1 MKVKPGKMAA
11 KKTANV
17 KGSKVKVTWAKMAGA
32 DRYQVRVALNAKF
45 TKGKKTYNAPA
56 KAASKTT
63 GKLVKG
69 KTYYAQVRA
78 YDKQTKSWG
87 AWSAAKKVKV
97 VK

>member
-1 MKVKPGKMAA
+1 M
-11 KKTANV
+11 
-17 KGSKVKVTWAKMAGA
+17 
-32 DRYQVRVALNAKF
+32 RVALNAKF
-45 TKGKKTYNAPA
+45 KKGKKTYNAPA

-63 GKLVKG
+63 GKLAKG